1 MGAGKSKDKDP
12 VYDIP
17 INSLDPVK
25 KDPIIGR
32 FQDYEKGEQFNMD
45 AVAVAAT
52 AIANRNIIII
62 IILLLLLLIL
72 YKLLFYKVK
81 KK

>member
-1 MGAGKSKDKDP
+1 MGAGKSKDKDA

-32 FQDYEKGEQFNMD
+32 FQDYEKGVQFNMD
-45 AVAVAAT
+45 AIAT
-52 AIANRNIIII
+52 AANRNIIII
-62 IILLLLLLIL
+62 IILLLLLLML
-72 YKLLFYKVK
+72 CKLLFYKVNK
-81 KK
+81 K

>member
-1 MGAGKSKDKDP
+1 MGAGKSKDKDA
-12 VYDIP
+12 VYDIS

-45 AVAVAAT
+45 AIATEAT
-52 AIANRNIIII
+52 AANRNIIII
-62 IILLLLLLIL
+62 IILLLLLLML
-72 YKLLFYKVK
+72 CKLLFYKVK

>member
-12 VYDIP
+12 VYDIS

-45 AVAVAAT
+45 AIAT
-52 AIANRNIIII
+52 AANRNIIII
-62 IILLLLLLIL
+62 IILLLLLLML
-72 YKLLFYKVK
+72 CKLLFYKVK